1 MRQERLKEKRR
12 FKLSLP
18 SLMMGNVRSL
28 TNKME
33 ELTGLVRSQTE
44 YRECSVMCFM
54 GTWLHQDILDHN
66 VSVEGFLMVQADR
79 DCNESGKRKGE
90 GLAILVNTDGATLVI
105 LRLRSRY
112 VARILNYNPNSRE
125 VGMFCK
131 IQ

>member
-90 GLAILVNTDGATLVI
+90 GLAILVNNRWCNPCHITVKEQICCPDIELQPQFQ
-105 LRLRSRY
+105 RSWD
-112 VARILNYNPNSRE
+112 VL
-125 VGMFCK
+125 
-131 IQ
+131 